1 MKLRN
6 RIEYLKLWQ
15 SFLYNTVTAYIVM
28 AKANRKADKFK
39 HSLKKA
45 RHPNADEIAKEID
58 EMKELHYRR
67 FVTVRHEQWNL
78 LKGLKAELHLR

>member
-1 MKLRN
+1 MNLRK

-15 SFLYNTVTAYIVM
+15 SFLFHTVIAYIGM

-45 RHPNADEIAKEID
+45 RHPKADEIAKALDEI
-58 EMKELHYRR
+58 KELHHRR
-67 FVTVRHEQWNL
+67 FVTLRHEQRIL
-78 LKGLKAELHLR
+78 LKGRITNP